1 LPTQATWA
9 SVPFFAC
16 LDKTSYSGE
25 PAIEISLEKIIYTLF
40 GTNLVIGPQIKEQIR
55 LLKANVPGE
64 FQRRE
69 LDDLGCGDGKVTVLL
84 RDIFLP
90 ERLRGF
96 DVNAGLV
103 KRARQRGIDA
113 AVKNLDREMPSG
125 ELGMM
130 WGVLHHLDDPAA
142 CIERIKANY
151 PMVFIREPLRTGRV
165 SWLETGRPLRKEEL
179 EPLISGHLPG
189 AKVYHCGNSMLA
201 FYVNPALTKR

>member
-1 LPTQATWA
+1 M
-9 SVPFFAC
+9 
-16 LDKTSYSGE
+16 K
-25 PAIEISLEKIIYTLF
+25 LETMAYFLL
-40 GTNLVIGPQIKEQIR
+40 GNNLIIGPHIKRQLGFVKENIP
-55 LLKANVPGE
+55 AE
-64 FQRRE
+64 FRHRK

-84 RDIFLP
+84 REIFLP

-103 KRARQRGIDA
+103 KRARQRGVDA
-113 AVKNLDREMPSG
+113 AVKNLDRDMPSG

-201 FYVNPALTKR
+201 FYVDPALTKR